1 MNMNPTRVSFGRH
14 ESFPLRFGWITKGL
28 DALATDTNVF
38 AGEDA
43 TVTLGVGKN
52 MVAAMRYWLLAT
64 GMVERTAGHGLA
76 RTSIGEVLFPDGL
89 DGAGGD
95 DRAER
100 EQQKLTANAAG
111 DQEGYS

>member
-1 MNMNPTRVSFGRH
+1 MDTVNPYMNLNPTRVSFGRH

-64 GMVERTAGHGLA
+64 GMVERTAGHGWRGPPSA
-76 RTSIGEVLFPDGL
+76 KSSSQTD
-89 DGAGGD
+89 
-95 DRAER
+95 
-100 EQQKLTANAAG
+100 
-111 DQEGYS
+111 

>member
-1 MNMNPTRVSFGRH
+1 MNLNPTRVSFGRH